1 MLAGYFL
8 LKQSHGY
15 RHRTLRESGQ
25 HLVFGSALAA
35 SILVFFTQLIVHFVS
50 KYIPKLVPYSNG
62 AFGSDYT
69 ATAVLSLLLALLVC
83 PVNNSL

>member
-15 RHRTLRESGQ
+15 RHRTLWESGQ
-25 HLVFGSALAA
+25 PLVFGSALAA
-35 SILVFFTQLIVHFVS
+35 STLVFFTQLIVHFVS
-50 KYIPKLVPYSNG
+50 KYIPKLVTYSNG

-69 ATAVLSLLLALLVC
+69 ATAELSLLHPPGLSC
-83 PVNNSL
+83 Q